1 MKLIRLLILFAFP
14 VVMMSCGTTHKV
26 PFYLENLTDSSAV
39 TDVKTP
45 EVLIQPGDL
54 LAIQVMSQSTKPETD
69 ALYNLP
75 SSATGATEPGF
86 LVDEKGDLYHFRLGK
101 FHASGLTKFEL
112 ADQLRKKLID
122 SNVLVSPSV
131 VIRFI
136 NFKITVL
143 GQVGHEGV
151 INIQGDKANLIDAIS
166 LAGGITDFGK
176 KENVKIVR
184 TMNGKRQTGI
194 VDLTNKSA
202 FESPFFNLVQNDLVL
217 VEPSK
222 QKQKDADQS
231 KTLQKI
237 SFALSF
243 ITIATTLSNIFIRN

>member
-14 VVMMSCGTTHKV
+14 VVMMSCGTTHKL

-39 TDVKTP
+39 TDVKIP

-54 LAIQVMSQSTKPETD
+54 LAIQVMSRSTKPETD

-75 SSATGATEPGF
+75 STTGSVTEAGF
-86 LVDEKGDLYHFRLGK
+86 QVDDKGDLYHFRLGK
-101 FHASGLTKFEL
+101 FHVSGLTKYEL
-112 ADQLRKKLID
+112 ADQVKKQLTD
-122 SNVLVSPSV
+122 MNVLTDPSV
-131 VIRFI
+131 VVRFL

-151 INIQGDKANLIDAIS
+151 INIIGDKANLIDAIS

-184 TMNGKRQTGI
+184 TLNGKRQTGV

-202 FESPFFNLVQNDLVL
+202 FESPYFNLVQNDLVL

-222 QKQKDADQS
+222 QKQKDADQT

-243 ITIATTLSNIFIRN
+243 ITIATSLSNIFIRN

>member
-14 VVMMSCGTTHKV
+14 VVMMSCGTTHKL

-45 EVLIQPGDL
+45 EVLIQSGDL
-54 LAIQVMSQSTKPETD
+54 LAIQVMSLSTKPETD

-75 SSATGATEPGF
+75 TIAGATTQAGF
-86 LVDEKGDLYHFRLGK
+86 LVDDKGDLYHFRLGK
-101 FHASGLTKFEL
+101 FHAAGLTKYEL
-112 ADQLRKKLID
+112 ADQVKKKLTD
-122 SNVLVSPSV
+122 LNVLTEPSV
-131 VIRFI
+131 VVHFI

-151 INIQGDKANLIDAIS
+151 INIVGDKANLIDAIS
-166 LAGGITDFGK
+166 LAGGISDFGK

-184 TMNGKRQTGI
+184 TLNGKRQTGI

-202 FESPFFNLVQNDLVL
+202 FESPYFNLVQNDLVL

-243 ITIATTLSNIFIRN
+243 ITIATSLSNIFIRN